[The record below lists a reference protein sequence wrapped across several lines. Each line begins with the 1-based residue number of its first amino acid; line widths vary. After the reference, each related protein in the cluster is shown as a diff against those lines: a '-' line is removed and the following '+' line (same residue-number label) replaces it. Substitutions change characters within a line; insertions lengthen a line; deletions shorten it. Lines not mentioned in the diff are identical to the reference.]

1 MKNLLFVCTLLICS
15 AFSPALK
22 AQGSDPFLGQIAF
35 VPYNFAP
42 NGWAECNGQ
51 ILPIAQNQALFSLLG
66 TTYGGNGTTNFALPD
81 MRGRVLIHNGTSPS
95 SGTTYTL
102 GEVGGAEGVT
112 LTVTQMPAHSHSV
125 SAVTAE
131 GNQNVPTGSLP
142 ANTKVLDK
150 EYSDAATDTTMKS
163 SMIGNTGGNQ
173 PHENRQPFITLKCII
188 ALNGIFPSHN

>member
-1 MKNLLFVCTLLICS
+1 MKNLLFVCTLLICGVLS
-15 AFSPALK
+15 STLK
-22 AQGSDPFLGQIAF
+22 AQGSEPFLGQIAF
-35 VPYNFAP
+35 VPYTFAP

-66 TTYGGNGTTNFALPD
+66 TTYGGNGTTTFALPD
-81 MRGRVLIHNGTSPS
+81 MRGRVLIHSGQSAS

-102 GEVGGAEGVT
+102 GEVGGVEGVT

-125 SAVTAE
+125 NAVIAE

-150 EYSDAATDTTMKS
+150 EYSDATADTTMKS
-163 SMIGNTGGNQ
+163 SMISNTGGNQ
-173 PHENRQPFITLKCII
+173 PHENRQPFLTLKCII